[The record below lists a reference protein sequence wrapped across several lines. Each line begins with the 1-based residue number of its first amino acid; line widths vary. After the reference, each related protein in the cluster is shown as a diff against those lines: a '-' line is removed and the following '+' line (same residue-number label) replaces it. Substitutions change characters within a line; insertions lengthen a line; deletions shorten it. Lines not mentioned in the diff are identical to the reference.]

1 MAETESQT
9 PDYTDGTPSEN
20 PVDDVMATDL
30 FASDDAEPSQ
40 EPAPAKSGTS
50 TAFDPAEVDFRRTR
64 LEDIPESHRRY
75 YEPGFKAF
83 ADMQAGITKQSND
96 LSGQQAQ
103 TKQAEEE
110 WRNRIQELSI
120 GQQQQQVDPLND
132 QYSAMT
138 PEQRDGVDVV
148 KQLIQTEIQ
157 PFNQLTTTVQQLAET
172 VSSLHQQ
179 SQTSQQNQVQA
190 EVAEARTEYGNDID
204 QYGAQIGALKQTS
217 NPLTGQPYS
226 VKEAYELVSGRAQTV
241 NNAARNQDVTA
252 RNSAKRTAGG
262 PINTPVVSDLSQ
274 PGISLSEA
282 RGGLEELG
290 FER

>member
-241 NNAARNQDVTA
+241 NNAA
-252 RNSAKRTAGG
+252 
-262 PINTPVVSDLSQ
+262 VSDLSQ